1 MKKLIVLDSEMAR
14 VALIERGSCV
24 CLFHWHQLRA
34 RNNVC
39 SCSLPGHSVRLSRT
53 PPPGKALQSEGR
65 SRKETAHVPSWN
77 RESGALAVGKM
88 LTKYFQLWTT
98 TSGASEDKVM

>member
-1 MKKLIVLDSEMAR
+1 MPVSLASTQIKEQR
-14 VALIERGSCV
+14 
-24 CLFHWHQLRA
+24 LFVSAAWA
-34 RNNVC
+34 FGKFKSN
-39 SCSLPGHSVRLSRT
+39 T
-53 PPPGKALQSEGR
+53 PPSKAIQSDGR

-98 TSGASEDKVM
+98 TSGVSEDNLM